1 MHNQQH
7 SYEIVIEINAEEND
21 WKEMLNWLK
30 LGNIF
35 GNQNKKKEKWN
46 KWKLRVHKVVYIIV
60 QLPSDLIPMLVH
72 QLSAILYAFGIGTFT
87 TI

>member
-35 GNQNKKKEKWN
+35 GKQNKKKEKW
-46 KWKLRVHKVVYIIV
+46 KLRVHEVVYIIV
-60 QLPSDLIPMLVH
+60 QIPS
-72 QLSAILYAFGIGTFT
+72 
-87 TI
+87 